1 MSDLVQGALFVAVT
15 FTPILLGR
23 VLRPR
28 AYARARKAGS
38 RGL

>member
-1 MSDLVQGALFVAVT
+1 MSDLLLGGLFVAVT

-23 VLRPR
+23 ILR
-28 AYARARKAGS
+28 ARACALVSKAGS